1 MQGAPAVFVCENNFY
16 AISVDYRHQTHSP
29 TIADKA
35 HAFGIPGYL
44 VDGMDVLASYYVVK
58 EAVERARRGEG
69 PSLVELRVYRYG
81 PHSSA
86 DDDSRYRP
94 KEEVAFW
101 RKKDPIPRFRRF
113 LEARGLWNEEWEED
127 VREEIRAELERGLK
141 EAEEAGP
148 VPPEW
153 MFADVFAEKPWHL
166 LRQEALLKE
175 EL

>member
-1 MQGAPAVFVCENNFY
+1 M
-16 AISVDYRHQTHSP
+16 
-29 TIADKA
+29 
-35 HAFGIPGYL
+35 
-44 VDGMDVLASYYVVK
+44 
-58 EAVERARRGEG
+58 
-69 PSLVELRVYRYG
+69 ELRVYRYG
-81 PHSSA
+81 PHPSA